1 MTLTLNAVIKI
12 FHGHSGLYCCAIK
25 SSLVANRQPAYSKKK
40 RKKKKVVFDVADS
53 EPIFLHDTPPHDDIP
68 QYQVWLQI
76 VERFRRYRPDKI
88 GHMDRRTDGRTDGR
102 SDSNTLIYSPVLIP
116 EGRGLTLSE
125 ALGTAEVFL
134 QLSKRSFFSLFFF
147 SLSLPPN
154 FPLPSWHWLKREGDQ
169 YKEVYFSCLSVIW

>member
-1 MTLTLNAVIKI
+1 MLCYKIK
-12 FHGHSGLYCCAIK
+12 FGCKQTA
-25 SSLVANRQPAYSKKK
+25 SLQQKKK
-40 RKKKKVVFDVADS
+40 KEKKKVVFDVADS
-53 EPIFLHDTPPHDDIP
+53 EPIFLHDTPRHGDIP

-147 SLSLPPN
+147 LSLSPAQ
-154 FPLPSWHWLKREGDQ
+154 FPFALMALAKTGRRS
-169 YKEVYFSCLSVIW
+169 I